1 MRAKHAP
8 NLYDGVDSAG
18 APGGLGSKPGTR
30 KGPLA
35 WRPGIASAVDLE
47 DRNRRSMTLALL
59 RRALEP
65 RTITVLAGS
74 PETDVLAAQ
83 IRAGSYRGELNV
95 LSDETAFR
103 SLPPCDLL
111 IAPSAAA
118 KQVLAAAGSGSAGLL
133 VPDGSAADAERL
145 RIAART
151 AGIRLIGPSSL
162 GLAAPRLGLNA
173 TAVPVHLA
181 AGSLAL
187 VAQSNSVAAGILAWA
202 ARRGIGFSGALVLGE
217 GTDVDIA
224 DCLDHFGA
232 DPATRAILLAIDD
245 VTDASRFLSSARAA
259 ARLKPVLVLRPPRLE
274 PPWPALTHSALIVTS
289 DAAHDAA
296 FHRAGLLRVSD
307 LDELFAAA
315 ETLGRARAADAGRF
329 AILSNGEG
337 LAALAAAR
345 LRQVGGADR
354 QFHEPTIVRTAQD
367 YREASARLLAERDVD
382 AVLALNAPLAPDDPA
397 DCAHALAEA
406 RSVSAANKPVL
417 AVWVGGGEETAAIFA
432 AAGIPSFATERDAIL
447 GFQHLTRHAR
457 LLKELMATPPALDD
471 SAQPDI
477 VAATAL
483 VDRAI
488 AQGRSWLEPD
498 EVAELL
504 ALFRIPTLGLVI
516 AADAEAAVE
525 AAKAQFAAGRTVALK
540 IVSPDVAHK
549 SDVGGVELDLA
560 NEQAVRNAA
569 GRMAERLRQERPQ
582 ARLTGFMV
590 QPMAHRNKARELI
603 AGFSVDP
610 CFGPVVV
617 FGRGGTAA
625 ELIADTHVALPPLDL
640 ASAENL
646 IARTRVSRILA
657 AYRDVPAADRRAIA
671 AVLVALGNIASALPQ
686 IRAMDLNPILA
697 DASGTVA
704 VDARVVLEP
713 DPVRRRRP
721 AIRPYPG
728 NWTSQLALGERHF
741 LIRPMKPEDELLVGA
756 MLGRVTAEDLRLRF
770 FAPLKSFSHAFLA
783 RLTQL
788 DYAREMAF
796 IAIEEGSG
804 EAAGAVRLHADPGH
818 VEAEYAILLRS
829 DLKGI
834 GLGRALMELIIDW
847 AKAENL
853 QRVHSQV
860 LAENAP
866 MLALCR
872 DLGFEIRTD
881 PDDISVKSVALD
893 LGALA
898 GKARAGARRAPRSLR
913 PRRSS

>member
-1 MRAKHAP
+1 
-8 NLYDGVDSAG
+8 
-18 APGGLGSKPGTR
+18 
-30 KGPLA
+30 
-35 WRPGIASAVDLE
+35 
-47 DRNRRSMTLALL
+47 MTLALL

-65 RTITVLAGS
+65 MTVTAIAGS
-74 PETDVLAAQ
+74 PETDVLVAQ
-83 IRAGSYRGELNV
+83 IRSESYRGALTV
-95 LSDETAFR
+95 LPNIDALAA
-103 SLPPCDLL
+103 LPPSDLI
-111 IAPSAAA
+111 IAPAAA
-118 KQVLAAAGSGSAGLL
+118 AEQVLAAATGRGCAGLL
-133 VPDGSAADAERL
+133 VPDGTAADAGRL
-145 RIAART
+145 RRAARA
-151 AGIRLIGPSSL
+151 AGVRLLGPSSL

-202 ARRGIGFSGALVLGE
+202 GRRGIGFAGAVVLGE
-217 GTDVDIA
+217 GGDVDIA

-232 DPATRAILLAIDD
+232 APSTRTILLAIDD
-245 VTDASRFLSSARAA
+245 VTDAARFLSSARAA
-259 ARLKPVLVLRPPRLE
+259 ARLKPVLVLKPPHYE
-274 PPWPALTHSALIVTS
+274 PPWPALTHSALIVTG

-315 ETLGRARAADAGRF
+315 ETLGRARAADAGRL
-329 AILSNGEG
+329 AIVSNGEG

-345 LRQVGGADR
+345 LRQAGGMDR
-354 QFHEPTIVRTAQD
+354 QLREPAIVRKAQD
-367 YREASARLLAERDVD
+367 YREAVARLLGESDVD
-382 AVLALNAPLAPDDPA
+382 AVLALNAPLAPDNAA
-397 DCAHALAEA
+397 DCARALAEA
-406 RSVSAANKPVL
+406 RAASPAPKPVL
-417 AVWVGGGEETAAIFA
+417 AVWVGGGEEMAGIFA
-432 AAGIPSFATERDAIL
+432 AAGIPSFVTEQDAIV

-457 LLKELMATPPALDD
+457 LLKELMATPPVLDEGD
-471 SAQPDI
+471 QPDI
-477 VAATAL
+477 AAAAVL
-483 VDRAI
+483 VERAI
-488 AQGRSWLEPD
+488 AQGRAWLEPD
-498 EVAELL
+498 EVAQLL
-504 ALFRIPTLGLVI
+504 TLFRIPALDLVI
-516 AADAEAAVE
+516 AADAAGAAEAAR
-525 AAKAQFAAGRTVALK
+525 AQFAAGRTVALK

-560 NEQAVRNAA
+560 NEEAVREAA
-569 GRMAERLRQERPQ
+569 GRMIERLRQQRPE

-590 QPMAHRNKARELI
+590 QPMAHRAKARELI

-610 CFGPVVV
+610 RFGPVIV

-640 ASAENL
+640 ASAESL

-697 DASGTVA
+697 DTNGVVT

-713 DPVRRRRP
+713 DPARRRRP

-728 NWTSQLALGERHF
+728 SWSSQLALGERRF
-741 LIRPMKPEDELLVGA
+741 LIRPMKPEDELLIGA
-756 MLGRVTAEDLRLRF
+756 MLARVTTEDLRLRF

-804 EAAGAVRLHADPGH
+804 DAAGAVRLHADPGH

-847 AKAENL
+847 AKAEEL

-860 LAENAP
+860 LAENRP

-872 DLGFEIRTD
+872 DLGFEITLD
-881 PDDISVKSVALD
+881 PDDVSVKRVALD
-893 LGALA
+893 LSVA
-898 GKARAGARRAPRSLR
+898 GDKGRAK
-913 PRRSS
+913 RRSRRG

>member
-1 MRAKHAP
+1 
-8 NLYDGVDSAG
+8 
-18 APGGLGSKPGTR
+18 
-30 KGPLA
+30 
-35 WRPGIASAVDLE
+35 
-47 DRNRRSMTLALL
+47 MTLALI

-65 RTITVLAGS
+65 RTITLIAGS

-83 IRAGSYRGELNV
+83 IRSQPYRGEFTELPAGKAV
-95 LSDETAFR
+95 P
-103 SLPPCDLL
+103 SLRPCDLL
-111 IAPSAAA
+111 IAPAANVE
-118 KQVLAAAGSGSAGLL
+118 QVLRLVESGSAGLL
-133 VPDGSAADAERL
+133 VPDGNTADAARL
-145 RIAART
+145 RNAARA

-202 ARRGIGFSGALVLGE
+202 ARRGIGFSGAVVLGE
-217 GTDVDIA
+217 GADVDIA
-224 DCLDHFGA
+224 DSLDHFGA
-232 DPATRAILLAIDD
+232 DSATRTILLAIDD
-245 VTDASRFLSSARAA
+245 VADAARFLSSARAA

-296 FHRAGLLRVSD
+296 FHRAGLLRVND

-315 ETLGRARAADAGRF
+315 ETLGRARAADAGRL
-329 AILSNGEG
+329 AIVSNGEG

-345 LRQVGGADR
+345 LRRAGGVDR
-354 QFHEPTIVRTAQD
+354 QLREPVIVRTAQD
-367 YREASARLLAERDVD
+367 YRDATTRLLAESDVD

-397 DCAHALAEA
+397 DCARAMAEA
-406 RSVSAANKPVL
+406 RSASPAGKPVL
-417 AVWVGGGEETAAIFA
+417 AVWVGGGEEMAGTFA
-432 AAGIPSFATERDAIL
+432 AAGIPSFATEQDAIL

-457 LLKELMATPPALDD
+457 LLKELMATPPVLDEGD
-471 SAQPDI
+471 QPDI
-477 VAATAL
+477 VTAAAL
-483 VDRAI
+483 VERAI

-516 AADAEAAVE
+516 AVDAEAAAE

-540 IVSPDVAHK
+540 IVSPDIAHK

-560 NEQAVRNAA
+560 NEHAVREAA
-569 GRMAERLRQERPQ
+569 DRMAERLRQLQPEAQ
-582 ARLTGFMV
+582 LAGFLV
-590 QPMAHRNKARELI
+590 QPMAHRSKARELI

-610 CFGPVVV
+610 CFGPVIV

-671 AVLVALGNIASALPQ
+671 AVLVALGSIASALPQ

-697 DASGTVA
+697 DASGVIA
-704 VDARVVLEP
+704 VDARIVLEP
-713 DPVRRRRP
+713 DPARRRRP

-728 NWTSQLALGERHF
+728 SWTLQLAFGERRF
-741 LIRPMKPEDELLVGA
+741 LVRPMKPEDELSIGA

-796 IAIEEGSG
+796 IAIEEDSG

-834 GLGRALMELIIDW
+834 GLGRALMELILDW
-847 AKAENL
+847 ARAEKL

-872 DLGFEIRTD
+872 DLGFEITLD
-881 PDDISVKSVALD
+881 PDDTSVRRVALD
-893 LGALA
+893 LRKAA
-898 GKARAGARRAPRSLR
+898 GKERDGKAGQRRPARKRRPSK
-913 PRRSS
+913 SG

>member
-1 MRAKHAP
+1 
-8 NLYDGVDSAG
+8 
-18 APGGLGSKPGTR
+18 
-30 KGPLA
+30 
-35 WRPGIASAVDLE
+35 
-47 DRNRRSMTLALL
+47 MTLALL

-65 RTITVLAGS
+65 MTVTAIAGT
-74 PETDVLAAQ
+74 PETDVLVAQ
-83 IRAGSYRGELNV
+83 IRSEPYRGELKV
-95 LSDETAFR
+95 LPDTDALA
-103 SLPPCDLL
+103 SLSPCDLV
-111 IAPSAAA
+111 IAPAAVA
-118 KQVLAAAGSGSAGLL
+118 EQVLAALTGRGCAGFL

-145 RIAART
+145 RKAARA
-151 AGIRLIGPSSL
+151 AGLRLIGPSSL

-181 AGSLAL
+181 SGSLAL
-187 VAQSNSVAAGILAWA
+187 IAQSNSVAAGILAWA
-202 ARRGIGFSGALVLGE
+202 SRRGIGFAGAIVLGE
-217 GTDVDIA
+217 GADVDIA

-232 DPATRAILLAIDD
+232 DPSTRTILLAIDD
-245 VTDASRFLSSARAA
+245 VTDAARFLSSARAA
-259 ARLKPVLVLRPPRLE
+259 ARLKPVLVLRPPRHE
-274 PPWPALTHSALIVTS
+274 PPWPALTHSALIVTG

-315 ETLGRARAADAGRF
+315 ETLGRARAADAGRL
-329 AILSNGEG
+329 AIVSNGEG

-345 LRQVGGADR
+345 LRQVGGVDR
-354 QFHEPTIVRTAQD
+354 QLREPMIVRTPQD
-367 YREASARLLAERDVD
+367 YREAVTRLLSERDVD
-382 AVLALNAPLAPDDPA
+382 AVLALNAPLAPDDSA
-397 DCAHALAEA
+397 DCARALAEA
-406 RSVSAANKPVL
+406 RSVSAPGKPVL
-417 AVWVGGGEETAAIFA
+417 AVWLGGGEEMAGIFA
-432 AAGIPSFATERDAIL
+432 AAGIPSFATEQDAIV

-457 LLKELMATPPALDD
+457 LLKELMATPPALDED
-471 SAQPDI
+471 DQPDI
-477 VAATAL
+477 EAATVL
-483 VDRAI
+483 VERAI
-488 AQGRSWLEPD
+488 AQGRAWLEPD
-498 EVAELL
+498 EVARLL
-504 ALFRIPTLGLVI
+504 ALFRIPALGLVI
-516 AADAEAAVE
+516 AADAAAAAV
-525 AAKAQFAAGRTVALK
+525 AARAQFAAGHTVALK

-560 NEQAVRNAA
+560 NEAAVREAA
-569 GRMAERLRQERPQ
+569 GRMAERLRELRPD
-582 ARLTGFMV
+582 AHLTGFMV
-590 QPMAHRNKARELI
+590 QPMAHRAKARELI

-610 CFGPVVV
+610 CFGPVIV

-640 ASAENL
+640 ASAESL

-697 DASGTVA
+697 DANGAVA

-713 DPVRRRRP
+713 DPARRRRP

-728 NWTSQLALGERHF
+728 NWTSQLALGERRF
-741 LIRPMKPEDELLVGA
+741 LIRPMKPEDEVLIGA
-756 MLGRVTAEDLRLRF
+756 MLSRVTAEDLRLRF

-804 EAAGAVRLHADPGH
+804 DAAGAVRLHADPGH

-834 GLGRALMELIIDW
+834 GLGRALMELIINW
-847 AKAENL
+847 AKAEEL

-860 LAENAP
+860 LAENGP

-872 DLGFEIRTD
+872 DLGFEITLD
-881 PDDISVKSVALD
+881 PDDISVRRVALD
-893 LGALA
+893 LSAA
-898 GKARAGARRAPRSLR
+898 GGKGPAKR
-913 PRRSS
+913 PRRRG